1 MEKTLKFCIDHFSF
15 ATPKRMEAAAI
26 MKGLGFVTGDTSVDR
41 STHFIFDNTLA
52 EICYRKE
59 GEPAVWQGNSI
70 EVGKMPRIHSFRMS
84 NKGKDPNT
92 ARNALLA
99 AGIPGVGPVNDPSSQ
114 RVKYGAV
121 QGTGRYQTF
130 FIIGLEPFTDIL
142 FGVTTQLTK
151 ELIVDNPTKYAHV
164 NGAKRVS
171 ELTFYCKDQDIFKT
185 AEETIS
191 KLYAA
196 MEPVTDTGHNL
207 DTVRLVDRESYVAEF
222 GVKPEEDH
230 HFPVV
235 AATYSGCDLEY
246 VKEAAA
252 DTSLPAFE
260 KNGKVYVDTRDVV
273 GCFSVFEK

>member
-1 MEKTLKFCIDHFSF
+1 MEQTLKFCIDHFSV
-15 ATPKRMEAAAI
+15 ATPKRMEAAAV
-26 MKGLGFVTGDTSVDR
+26 MQRLGFVTGDTSVDR
-41 STHFIFDNTLA
+41 STHFIFDNTLS

-70 EVGKMPRIHSFRMS
+70 EVGKMPRIHSLRLS
-84 NKGKDPNT
+84 NKGLDPNT
-92 ARNALLA
+92 ARDALLQ
-99 AGIPGVGPVNDPSSQ
+99 AGIPGIGPVNEPSSQ

-130 FIIGLEPFTDIL
+130 FIVGLEPFTDVL

-151 ELIVDNPTKYAHV
+151 ELIVNNPTKYPHV

-171 ELTFYCKDQDIFKT
+171 ELTFYCK
-185 AEETIS
+185 S
-191 KLYAA
+191 KELFEAAAQSITRLYDA
-196 MEPVTDTGHNL
+196 MEPVTDKEANL
-207 DTVRLVDRESYVAEF
+207 DTVRLVDGESYRSEF
-222 GVKPEEDH
+222 GVEPEEDH

-235 AATYSGCDLEY
+235 SVTYSGCDLEY

-252 DTSLPAFE
+252 DVQLPAFE

-273 GCFSVFEK
+273 GCFSVFEA

>member
-99 AGIPGVGPVNDPSSQ
+99 AGIPGVGPVNEPSSQ

-196 MEPVTDTGHNL
+196 MEPVTDAGHNL

-222 GVKPEEDH
+222 GVEPEEDH

-252 DTSLPAFE
+252 DTGLPAFE